1 MPRKAKNERSGS
13 SPGPK
18 PRERA
23 IGLQQAGKIRPPKLS
38 TPARRI
44 WRQLA
49 PELEE
54 SKILTP
60 RDAMTL
66 GIACEVG
73 AFAQQA
79 AATLHAEGLTAVDA
93 AQKDTERRSPA
104 WVVFTQAAAQWL
116 AYAGALGLSPK
127 ARETLRAKELTPGD
141 EFEEYLRR
149 GREMRLRQQEAPK
162 GAEEW

>member
-1 MPRKAKNERSGS
+1 MRKLKNERSSS

-18 PRERA
+18 PRVRA
-23 IGLQQAGKIRPPKLS
+23 APTVGKVRPPKLS
-38 TPARRI
+38 TAARRI

-54 SKILTP
+54 SKLLTP
-60 RDAMTL
+60 RDALTL

-79 AATLHAEGLTAVDA
+79 AADLHADGLTTTDA
-93 AQKDTERRSPA
+93 AHKDTERRSPA
-104 WVVFTQAAAQWL
+104 WVVFTQAAATWL

-127 ARETLRAKELTPGD
+127 ARETLSVKPPSAGD
-141 EFEEYLRR
+141 EYEEYLRA
-149 GREMRLRQQEAPK
+149 GVAMRKQSAPK
-162 GAEEW
+162 EAEEW

>member
-23 IGLQQAGKIRPPKLS
+23 IGLQQAGKVRPPKLS
-38 TPARRI
+38 PAARRI
-44 WRQLA
+44 WRELA

-54 SKILTP
+54 AKILTP
-60 RDAMTL
+60 RDALTL

-73 AFAQQA
+73 AFAQKA
-79 AATLHAEGLTAVDA
+79 AADLHAEGLTAVDA
-93 AQKDTERRSPA
+93 AHKDTERRSPT

-127 ARETLRAKELTPGD
+127 ARESLTDRQPTPGD
-141 EFEEYLRR
+141 EFEDFLRR
-149 GREMRLRQQEAPK
+149 GRTRYSQAAAAREA
-162 GAEEW
+162 E

>member
-1 MPRKAKNERSGS
+1 MPRKAKNARSDS

-18 PRERA
+18 PRDRVTA
-23 IGLQQAGKIRPPKLS
+23 RQPGKVKPPKLS
-38 TPARRI
+38 TEARRI

-49 PELEE
+49 PELEDAN
-54 SKILTP
+54 LLAP
-60 RDAMTL
+60 RDAVTL

-79 AATLHAEGLTAVDA
+79 AATLHAEGLVTTDA
-93 AQKDTERRSPA
+93 AHKDTERRSPT

-127 ARETLRAKELTPGD
+127 ARETLTVKEASAGDAYEAYIQAGAAMRA
-141 EFEEYLRR
+141 
-149 GREMRLRQQEAPK
+149 RQQEAPQV
-162 GAEEW
+162 AEEW